1 MFTLFMFHAIG
12 VWVYSEFDSQNLT
25 MGVTLAIV
33 AEIVALGYN
42 RIGPKVYI
50 PLMAASQVIVF
61 MAYGLMNVGD
71 IAPTSW
77 IEGVNLHVIPF
88 GWSIHSTIGS
98 IVVCAAIGWFASII
112 ASRHRMLKRMNKTDY
127 MQKTEHF

>member
-1 MFTLFMFHAIG
+1 
-12 VWVYSEFDSQNLT
+12 

-33 AEIVALGYN
+33 AEIFALGYN

-71 IAPTSW
+71 IAPTSYW

-112 ASRHRMLKRMNKTDY
+112 AFPPQNAQEDE
-127 MQKTEHF
+127 QN